1 MLTLFSSEYSVSNL
15 LELIITIFLPSAND
29 AGLLFWA
36 KRLLVA
42 MIVFGCFW
50 LLAQAVCYVIN
61 RWGSSLT
68 SFTKTELDD
77 RILKRITPTLSLFLI
92 FLGIYLAFLT
102 LPLHEKISRLLS
114 GGLFMANVAI
124 VCILFYRIL
133 HEILLWYEE
142 RQQEGEHGSF
152 SRQMTPVV
160 EKVTMLFIIGGALM
174 VVLKHFNYDILSLV
188 TALGIGSLA
197 IGMAAKDTLAHV
209 ISGFTLMLD
218 RPFRIGDRIQL
229 ASGQVGD
236 VQDIGLRSTKIKTLD
251 NQLLIIPNSDL
262 CNTMLTNQA
271 FPDQRIK
278 GRINVG
284 VSYGSDAE
292 QVKTLLVAIAFEVE
306 EVLKEPLPEAFFV
319 SFGESSLNMAVFFW
333 VEEYSLLFATTDKI
347 NSRILSRFREEG
359 IEIPFPTRTIQM
371 QETPG
376 SIQPIPHNRI

>member
-1 MLTLFSSEYSVSNL
+1 MSSLVQF
-15 LELIITIFLPSAND
+15 IITIFMPSNSD

-42 MIVFGCFW
+42 MLVFGCFW
-50 LLAQAVCYVIN
+50 LLAQAVCYIIN
-61 RWGSSLT
+61 RWGSKIT
-68 SFTKTELDD
+68 AFTATDLDD
-77 RILKRITPTLSLFLI
+77 RILKRITPSISLFLT

-102 LPLHEKISRLLS
+102 LPLHEKFSRLLS
-114 GGLFMANVAI
+114 GGLFIANVTI
-124 VCILFYRIL
+124 VCILLYRIL
-133 HEILLWYEE
+133 HETLVWYAE
-142 RQQEGEHGSF
+142 RQQDAEGSTV
-152 SRQMTPVV
+152 SRQMAPII
-160 EKVTMLFIIGGALM
+160 EKITMLFIIGGALM
-174 VVLKHFNYDILSLV
+174 VVLKHFSYDILSLV

-292 QVKTLLVAIAFEVE
+292 QVKALLVAIALEVE
-306 EVLKEPLPEAFFV
+306 EVLQEPAPEAFFV
-319 SFGESSLNMAVFFW
+319 SFGDSALNMSLFFW
-333 VEEYSLLFATTDKI
+333 VEEYSWLFATTDKI
-347 NSRILSRFREEG
+347 NSRIIQRFREHN
-359 IEIPFPTRTIQM
+359 IEIPFPIRTIKLNHEQGT
-371 QETPG
+371 QTP
-376 SIQPIPHNRI
+376 Q

>member
-1 MLTLFSSEYSVSNL
+1 MSIPSSSESSVNNL
-15 LELIITIFLPSAND
+15 LEIVITIFMPSDTD
-29 AGLLFWA
+29 AGALFWS

-50 LLAQAVCYVIN
+50 LLAQGICYILN
-61 RWGSSLT
+61 RWGSKIT
-68 SFTKTELDD
+68 SFTATDLDD
-77 RILKRITPTLSLFLI
+77 RILKRITPSVSLFLT
-92 FLGIYLAFLT
+92 FLGVYLAFRT
-102 LPLHEKISRLLS
+102 LPLHEKFFRLLS

-124 VCILFYRIL
+124 VCILLYRIL
-133 HEILLWYEE
+133 HEILNWHTE
-142 RQQEGEHGSF
+142 RQQDDQGSSV
-152 SRQMTPVV
+152 SRQMAPMI

-229 ASGQVGD
+229 IGGQVGD

-278 GRINVG
+278 GRVNVG

-292 QVKTLLVAIAFEVE
+292 QVKALLVTIALEIE
-306 EVLKEPLPEAFFV
+306 GVLQEPVPEAFFV
-319 SFGESSLNMAVFFW
+319 SFGESALNMSLFFW
-333 VEEYSLLFATTDKI
+333 VDEYANLFATTDKI
-347 NSRILSRFREEG
+347 NSRILGRFREQG
-359 IEIPFPTRTIQM
+359 IEIPFPIRTIRMNHEQGT
-371 QETPG
+371 QTP
-376 SIQPIPHNRI
+376 Q

>member
-1 MLTLFSSEYSVSNL
+1 MQF
-15 LELIITIFLPSAND
+15 IIAIFMPSAGD

-42 MIVFGCFW
+42 MLVFGCFW

-61 RWGSSLT
+61 RWGGKIT
-68 SFTKTELDD
+68 SFTSTDLDD
-77 RILKRITPTLSLFLI
+77 RILKRITPSISLSLT

-102 LPLHEKISRLLS
+102 LPLHEKISHLLS
-114 GGLFMANVAI
+114 GGLFIANVGI
-124 VCILFYRIL
+124 VCILLYRIL
-133 HEILLWYEE
+133 HETLAWYAE
-142 RQQEGEHGSF
+142 RHQEDDAGVF
-152 SRQMTPVV
+152 SRQMAPVI

-174 VVLKHFNYDILSLV
+174 MVLKHFSYDILSLV

-197 IGMAAKDTLAHV
+197 IGMAAKETLAHV

-236 VQDIGLRSTKIKTLD
+236 VHDIGLRSTKIKTLD

-278 GRINVG
+278 GRIDVG

-292 QVKTLLVAIAFEVE
+292 QVKGLLVTIALELD
-306 EVLKEPLPEAFFV
+306 EVLQEPAPEAFFV
-319 SFGESSLNMAVFFW
+319 SFGESALKMSLFFW
-333 VEEYSLLFATTDKI
+333 VEEYARLFATTDKL
-347 NSRILSRFREEG
+347 NSRILSRFRAEG
-359 IEIPFPTRTIQM
+359 IEIPFPVRTIQM
-371 QETPG
+371 KEPHNTIE
-376 SIQPIPHNRI
+376 SLPHNRI